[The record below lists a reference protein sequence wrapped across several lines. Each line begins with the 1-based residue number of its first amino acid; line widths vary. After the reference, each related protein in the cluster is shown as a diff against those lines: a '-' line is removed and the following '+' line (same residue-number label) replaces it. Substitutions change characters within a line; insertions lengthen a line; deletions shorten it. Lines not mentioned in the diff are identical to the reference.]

1 MLLQDGVSSQRLVRL
16 SIVMAGPAAAETMS
30 YFALACVVVVAL
42 LFQSIVCT
50 IRQQLMN

>member
-1 MLLQDGVSSQRLVRL
+1 MLLQDGVSSQRLVL